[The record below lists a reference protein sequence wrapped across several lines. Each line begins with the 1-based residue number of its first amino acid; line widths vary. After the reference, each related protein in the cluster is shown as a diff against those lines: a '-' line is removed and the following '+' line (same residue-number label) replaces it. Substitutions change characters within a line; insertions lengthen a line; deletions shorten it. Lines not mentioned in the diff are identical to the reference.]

1 MAKVNQNFDNLV
13 PNYLFAEI
21 AKRVNRYVAEH
32 PDNHLIRLGIGDVT
46 LPLAPVVVEA
56 MKKGCDELGCGVAVV
71 SSAIYGTTLI
81 ILYTMSTLY
90 HALANEKAKAVFRVF
105 DHVTIYLLIAGT
117 YTPYTLA
124 CLGGAFGWTLFGIV
138 WAAAIVGIVFSS
150 ISLRRFQKLSMI
162 CYIAMG
168 WVILIAIKPLWQV
181 IGTLP
186 MVFLVIGGVLYT
198 GGVLFYQMKES
209 RYMHSI
215 WHLFVIAGS
224 IFQYFSILLALT

>member
-1 MAKVNQNFDNLV
+1 MDFLRRKYTLGEE
-13 PNYLFAEI
+13 LFNAI
-21 AKRVNRYVAEH
+21 TH
-32 PDNHLIRLGIGDVT
+32 GIGALLSVAGCVI
-46 LPLAPVVVEA
+46 LLAR
-56 MKKGCDELGCGVAVV
+56 CHQLGDGVAVV
-71 SSAIYGTTLI
+71 SSAIYGATLI

>member
-1 MAKVNQNFDNLV
+1 
-13 PNYLFAEI
+13 
-21 AKRVNRYVAEH
+21 
-32 PDNHLIRLGIGDVT
+32 
-46 LPLAPVVVEA
+46 
-56 MKKGCDELGCGVAVV
+56 
-71 SSAIYGTTLI
+71 
-81 ILYTMSTLY
+81 MSTLY

-138 WAAAIVGIVFSS
+138 WAAAIVGIGFSS

-186 MVFLVIGGVLYT
+186 KVEEQGFKWVDVDDGFKIDGVAIKSNIILIPEMESLET
-198 GGVLFYQMKES
+198 LMKKLGVM
-209 RYMHSI
+209 
-215 WHLFVIAGS
+215 
-224 IFQYFSILLALT
+224 

>member
-1 MAKVNQNFDNLV
+1 MDFLRRKYTLGEE
-13 PNYLFAEI
+13 LFNAI
-21 AKRVNRYVAEH
+21 TH
-32 PDNHLIRLGIGDVT
+32 GIGALLSV
-46 LPLAPVVVEA
+46 A
-56 MKKGCDELGCGVAVV
+56 GCVILLVRCHQMGDSVAAV

-124 CLGGAFGWTLFGIV
+124 CLGGALGWTLFGIV

-198 GGVLFYQMKES
+198 GGVLFYRMKES

>member
-1 MAKVNQNFDNLV
+1 MDFLRRKYTLGEE
-13 PNYLFAEI
+13 LFNAI
-21 AKRVNRYVAEH
+21 TH
-32 PDNHLIRLGIGDVT
+32 GIGALLSV
-46 LPLAPVVVEA
+46 AGCVVLLVR
-56 MKKGCDELGCGVAVV
+56 CHQLGDGVAAV